1 MEKLT
6 DIPFFEEALYSSKI
20 CRVCH
25 TTSFTNDFCS
35 ERCCM
40 EFCYKDFDYHY
51 DDHNYDYDDDN
62 SSCAS
67 DETMLSI
74 YTYVSYGKKHRT
86 KQLKNRIK
94 VKTVEKYGYNYN
106 E

>member
-1 MEKLT
+1 METLT
-6 DIPFFEEALYSSKI
+6 DIPFFEEPLCCSKF
-20 CRVCH
+20 CRECQSP
-25 TTSFTNDFCS
+25 SFTNDFCS

-40 EFCYKDFDYHY
+40 DFCYKDDDDDHY
-51 DDHNYDYDDDN
+51 DDDDN

-74 YTYVSYGKKHRT
+74 YTYERRGKHKS

-94 VKTVEKYGYNYN
+94 VKSVEKYGY
-106 E
+106 